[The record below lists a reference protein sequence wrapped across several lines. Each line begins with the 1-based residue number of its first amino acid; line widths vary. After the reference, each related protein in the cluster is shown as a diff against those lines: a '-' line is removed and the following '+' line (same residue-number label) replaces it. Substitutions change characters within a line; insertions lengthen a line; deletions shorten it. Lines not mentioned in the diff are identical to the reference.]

1 MEKKAIRK
9 TDSLETDELSNE
21 VQLDKNSA
29 VSLVGTLSPSF
40 SSAIILQTSGAER
53 STRGDA
59 SSLLEV
65 FDVNC
70 VAAEKLTTEELEDS
84 CCTLFSML
92 AF

>member
-1 MEKKAIRK
+1 MGKKAIRK
-9 TDSLETDELSNE
+9 TDSLETDKLSNE

-40 SSAIILQTSGAER
+40 SSAIILQTSGLER

-65 FDVNC
+65 FDEVNC

-84 CCTLFSML
+84 CTLFSML